1 MKQIITVKCRRQS
14 TNINRAAYILYMVL
28 VLFQLITGDYD
39 WAVAN
44 MGIALIFDPFA
55 PVKWHDRTMSQK
67 TWLLIHLTLLIAG
80 AVFLFLY

>member
-1 MKQIITVKCRRQS
+1 MKKEITVENKAQS
-14 TNINRAAYILYMVL
+14 ASINRVAYVLYIVL

-55 PVKWHDRTMSQK
+55 SAKWQDRTKPQK
-67 TWLLIHLTLLIAG
+67 ALLFLHLALLVAG
-80 AVFLFLY
+80 AAFLSFR